1 MRQQVFVKHQVFFVW
16 FLIFIVWAFYRAY
29 FRLPEWVDE
38 FIVKPLV
45 FFLPVFYLV
54 IVRKKQP
61 MSELGLPSSPK
72 NFFTD
77 LYLGVAVGVF
87 FALEGLL
94 ANYLK
99 YGKFSFAPILAAK
112 SFPLGWFF
120 LINLS
125 TSIWEEIL
133 GRGYLYNQ
141 LYKATKNQLWAAF
154 ASSFLFLL
162 LHVPIMFT
170 QLHLMGTSLL
180 IYPVSI
186 LLLGITN
193 SYVFSLRGSLTLP
206 ILLHTFWN
214 MTIAL
219 YL

>member
-1 MRQQVFVKHQVFFVW
+1 MKQQVFVKHQVFFVW

-38 FIVKPLV
+38 FLIKPLV

-54 IVRKKQP
+54 IIRRKQP
-61 MSELGLPSSPK
+61 MSELGLSSSPK

-99 YGKFSFAPILAAK
+99 YGTFSFAPILAAK

-141 LYKATKNQLWAAF
+141 LYKATKNQLWAALS
-154 ASSFLFLL
+154 SSFLFLL
-162 LHVPIMFT
+162 LHIPIMFT
-170 QLHLMGTSLL
+170 ALHLMGSSLL

-193 SYVFSLRGSLTLP
+193 SYVFGLRGSLTLP

-214 MTIAL
+214 MTVAL